1 VITDRYYINSTG
13 SSRPLRRNEWRID
26 GRPDERGDGVKCRA
40 GLFCDKNFSRVV
52 GMSDT
57 DTHETETRSLRTPI
71 VAVLGHVD
79 HGKTS
84 LLDKIRGSTVI
95 EGEAGAITQHIG
107 ATAVPLDVVSKVAG
121 KLVNPDD
128 FDLPGLLFI
137 DTPGHHSF
145 TTLRSRGGALADI
158 AILVVDVN
166 DGFQPQTVEAINI
179 LKQSQTPFIVAANK
193 IDTTPGWNP
202 EMDAPVKKTYEAQ
215 SDRARSTLDSSLYE
229 LIGELSDAGFSADLY
244 WRVQN
249 FQNNIGVVPVS
260 AETGEGVPD
269 VLTVLMGLAQRYMR
283 EDMEIDVGGPGA
295 GTVLEVKEEKGF
307 GTTLDVVLYD
317 GIIRTDETIVVGG
330 MNEPIVTDVRALL
343 KPRPLAEIRT
353 EDRFEKVDSIAA
365 AAGVKIAAPNL
376 DEAMAGAPVR
386 VVRDREIEDVIE
398 EVQAEL
404 AEVEVSTQEEGVVV
418 KADTLGSLEAIVST
432 LEEEEIPVM
441 RAEVGDVAPRDIRFA
456 TTADEQKH
464 KTILA
469 FNVDVLADA
478 ADEAEQRDV
487 RMFDSDV
494 IYQLIE
500 EYEEYVDEMERAQQQ
515 TVLDNI
521 TRPARFRILEDHVFR
536 QNDPAV
542 VGVEVMSGTVRNNSF
557 VAKFEANEPKRV
569 GTIKG
574 IQEQGDDVD
583 EARAGSRVS
592 VAIDGPTVGRQID
605 EGDELWIELPE
616 KHAKIL
622 EQELSDDIP
631 GDELEALRMY
641 LDKQRKRD
649 PFWGK

>member
-1 VITDRYYINSTG
+1 
-13 SSRPLRRNEWRID
+13 
-26 GRPDERGDGVKCRA
+26 
-40 GLFCDKNFSRVV
+40 
-52 GMSDT
+52 MSDT
-57 DTHETETRSLRTPI
+57 DSHETETLRTPI

-121 KLVNPDD
+121 RLVDPDD

-166 DGFQPQTVEAINI
+166 DGFQPQTEEAINI
-179 LKQSQTPFIVAANK
+179 LTQSQTPFVVAANK

-202 EMDAPVKKTYEAQ
+202 QPDSPIQQTYEAQ
-215 SDRARSTLDSSLYE
+215 SDRARSTLDQSLYE

-249 FQNNIGVVPVS
+249 FQGNVGVVPVS

-269 VLTVLMGLAQRYMR
+269 LLTVLMGLAQRYMR
-283 EDMEIDVGGPGA
+283 EDMEIDISGPGA

-317 GIIRTDETIVVGG
+317 GTVSEDDTIVVGG
-330 MNEPIVTDVRALL
+330 TNKPIVTDVRALL

-353 EDRFEKVDSIAA
+353 EDRFEKVDSIGA
-365 AAGVKIAAPNL
+365 AAGVKIAAPDL
-376 DEAMAGAPVR
+376 DDAMAGAPVR
-386 VVRDREIEDVIE
+386 VVRDREIEDVIADVE
-398 EVQAEL
+398 AEL
-404 AEVEVSTQEEGVVV
+404 AEVEVSTQEEGIVV
-418 KADTLGSLEAIVST
+418 KADTLGSLEAMVST
-432 LEEEEIPVM
+432 LEEAEIPIM

-456 TTADEQKH
+456 TTADEPKH
-464 KTILA
+464 QTILA
-469 FNVDVLADA
+469 FNVNVLADA
-478 ADEAEQRDV
+478 ADEADQRDV
-487 RMFDSDV
+487 RLFDSDV
-494 IYQLIE
+494 IYRLIE
-500 EYEEYVDEMERAQQQ
+500 EYEEYVEEMERAQQQ

-536 QNDPAV
+536 QNNPAV
-542 VGVEVMSGTVRNNSF
+542 VGIEVLSGTVKNNSF
-557 VAKFEANEPKRV
+557 VAKFDGNEPTRV
-569 GTIKG
+569 GNIKG
-574 IQEQGDDVD
+574 LKDQGEDVD
-583 EARAGSRVS
+583 EARTGSRVS

-631 GDELEALRMY
+631 GDELEALQMY